1 MADLNLPNPQNNID
15 LSVPSVLDYTEKAYA
30 PADEALKSYVMAMRG
45 QQKPLD
51 VYSQLETEA
60 GLPQMKKTASTLRE
74 NIGNLEDTIRRVE
87 PNISATTRN
96 SLVTEG
102 QRAGMVEARQK
113 PLLQN
118 LGTLTTGLG
127 RIEQGITAASQGIDT
142 KTGLFIKGQEQEL
155 QPYQVELT
163 AMQDRAAR
171 MVSGFT
177 ADNQNNLQVL
187 LAKWNRQNELN
198 DREVDQAFELL
209 KLEKGY
215 NNEISK
221 MKEQTTQDV
230 SQYKQQ
236 KVIDQQYKTPAATT
250 VVTPK
255 VNSYYSA
262 PSYYGAS
269 SSSASYSSQS
279 PISKLWSLPINP

>member
-1 MADLNLPNPQNNID
+1 MANDIQLTA
-15 LSVPSVLDYTEKAYA
+15 PSIADYTEKAYA
-30 PADEALKSYVMAMRG
+30 PVDEALKSYVMAMRA
-45 QQKPLD
+45 QAKPLD

-60 GLPQMKKTASTLRE
+60 GLPQMKQTAATLRE

-96 SLVTEG
+96 SLITEG

-177 ADNQNNLQVL
+177 ADNQNNLQIL
-187 LAKWNRQNELN
+187 MAKWNRQNELN
-198 DREVDQAFELL
+198 DREVDQAFELM

-221 MKEQTTQDV
+221 MKEQTVQDV

-236 KVIDQQYKTPAATT
+236 KIIDQQYKNPTDTT

-255 VNSYYSA
+255 VNTYYSI
-262 PSYYGAS
+262 PSYYGAFS
-269 SSSASYSSQS
+269 QNSSQS

>member
-15 LSVPSVLDYTEKAYA
+15 LSVPSVAAYTEKVYA

-45 QQKPLD
+45 QDKPLD
-51 VYSQLETEA
+51 VYSKLEAEA
-60 GLPQMKKTASTLRE
+60 GLPQMKQTAATLRE

-221 MKEQTTQDV
+221 MKEQTVQDV
-230 SQYKQQ
+230 SQYTQQ
-236 KVIDQQYKTPAATT
+236 KAIDQKYKTSADTT
-250 VVTPK
+250 SVTPK
-255 VNSYYSA
+255 VNSYYST

-269 SSSASYSSQS
+269 SQNSSQS
-279 PISKLWSLPINP
+279 PISKLWSLPINL